1 MIPKLKTLNLLTANS
16 LTHRLI
22 EAILAEEQFLISSPP
37 PASARKCAEKLY
49 NWVKD
54 STNGTEFQMFCK
66 QLMKLLE
73 SCLPG
78 CHSKLSSK
86 SCAKMWEKLFKI
98 QTSSEFK
105 SLWDNI
111 LSHSNADSNILCY
124 QRITDVI
131 VEKMISC

>member
-1 MIPKLKTLNLLTANS
+1 VGVSDPS
-16 LTHRLI
+16 LVVLDTT
-22 EAILAEEQFLISSPP
+22 EAILAEGFLISLPP
-37 PASARKCAEKLY
+37 AASARKCAEKLY
-49 NWVKD
+49 TWIKD